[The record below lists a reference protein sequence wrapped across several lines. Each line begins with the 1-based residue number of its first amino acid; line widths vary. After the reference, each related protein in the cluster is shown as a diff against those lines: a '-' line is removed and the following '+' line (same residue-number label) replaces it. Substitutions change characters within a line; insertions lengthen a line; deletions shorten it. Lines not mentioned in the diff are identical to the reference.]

1 MVMKVRGEEAWRYDT
16 LCALCRGI
24 IGADQ
29 EVYVVGAH
37 VFHGECLEKLLK
49 KPRHVFEE
57 ILSNLPLD
65 THEELRKL
73 YYGPEVRMKGKPL
86 TEEER
91 RIRHE
96 LKYGEEAPPRGT
108 AAERGK
114 EESETK
120 HHEEKILTREER
132 RKLWDLARKIV
143 NEALEEVGIKQPYEM
158 RVNGLGPEYTKF
170 LLKIRDEILKLV
182 KEPRRVELRVETYG
196 KGFGDTHILIDGEYL
211 YTWRPQFEGV
221 VSSYWG
227 WVRRVYN
234 LLKTLAEMDLL
245 KGDNNVNGSELVEYE
260 PPEEEAYFVQH

>member
-108 AAERGK
+108 VAERK
-114 EESETK
+114 EEEAEVK
-120 HHEEKILTREER
+120 HPEEKILTREER

-143 NEALEEVGIKQPYEM
+143 DESLREAGVKQPYEM
-158 RVNGLGPEYTKF
+158 RVNGLGPDYAKF
-170 LLKIRDEILKLV
+170 LLALRERLLKLV
-182 KEPRRVELRVETYG
+182 REPKRLELRVETYG
-196 KGFGDTHILIDGEYL
+196 KGYGDTHVFINEEYL
-211 YTWRPQFEGV
+211 YTWRPEFDTIK
-221 VSSYWG
+221 SSFWG
-227 WVRRVYN
+227 WVRRTYN
-234 LLKTLAEMDLL
+234 LLKTLAEIGLL
-245 KGDNNVNGSELVEYE
+245 K
-260 PPEEEAYFVQH
+260 EEVLKGG